1 MQETELPTNPEE
13 TDTDIPEV
21 PPPQDPN
28 VPDPEEQAGSP
39 AIVDE
44 ERLNDPEKT
53 DTDIPDISSSD
64 PDETEETEHP
74 VTQ

>member
-21 PPPQDPN
+21 PPQDPN

-44 ERLNDPEKT
+44 ERLNEPEKT
-53 DTDIPDISSSD
+53 DTDIPDISPSG
-64 PDETEETEHP
+64 PDEAEEIERP

>member
-1 MQETELPTNPEE
+1 MLETELPTDPEA

-21 PPPQDPN
+21 PPQDPN
-28 VPDPEEQAGSP
+28 VPDPEELAGSP
-39 AIVDE
+39 AIVGE

-53 DTDIPDISSSD
+53 DTDIPDISPSD
-64 PDETEETEHP
+64 PDEAEETERS

>member
-21 PPPQDPN
+21 PPHDSN

-44 ERLNDPEKT
+44 ERQNDPEKT
-53 DTDIPDISSSD
+53 DTDVPDVSPWV
-64 PDETEETEHP
+64 PDEAEEIDRP
-74 VTQ
+74 MTQ

>member
-1 MQETELPTNPEE
+1 MHETELPTNPEE

-21 PPPQDPN
+21 PPQDPN

-39 AIVDE
+39 AIADE

-64 PDETEETEHP
+64 PDEAEETERP